1 MKVLMFTAAL
11 QPVGTWYRAFNLASA
26 LVARGHS
33 ASVVKVGVQRIGL
46 REHIDNG
53 VLVVETPRF
62 WGSSLLHRGTRM
74 PHDIAARVALQMFRG
89 VDVVHAFTHHL
100 NSLLPALIGRLAPG
114 RVVLGDRDDLWAD
127 GGLIGGPDRSG
138 LVRRLDYRF
147 HTWTERNMG
156 RWLGTM
162 TVVSDDLRDRL
173 IATGLEPRQIRKI
186 INGCA
191 IDRIRPGS
199 QAQARARRRLP
210 LDKPILLFVGVGQ
223 YDVDLILDALG
234 YFKADLGEETMPLT
248 VLVGPH
254 EDQMGQW
261 AAARG
266 LADHVLAT
274 GFLTDAD
281 ILDYLQAAD
290 VGLLPFAD
298 KPLNWARFPIKIGD
312 YLAAGLPILTNDVGE
327 MGRIVREAD
336 VGEVTVADAKSYAAG
351 LRRMLADRARL
362 ESWRLRSR
370 ATAERLSWQAVGAEL
385 EQFYLQLGA
394 SS

>member
-1 MKVLMFTAAL
+1 MFTAAL
-11 QPVGTWYRAFNLASA
+11 QRVGTWYRAFNLASA
-26 LVARGHS
+26 LVKRGHS
-33 ASVVKVGVQRIGL
+33 VSVVKVGVQRIRL
-46 REHIDNG
+46 NEEREDG
-53 VLVVETPRF
+53 VSVVEIPRF

-74 PHDIAARVALQMFRG
+74 PHDIAGRIALQVFRG

-100 NSLLPALIGRLAPG
+100 NSLLPALVGRLAPG

-127 GGLIGGPDRSG
+127 GGLMGGPDRSG
-138 LVRRLDYRF
+138 LVERMDYRF

-173 IATGLEPRQIRKI
+173 LATGLEPGRIRKI

-191 IDRIRPGS
+191 VDRIRPGDRS
-199 QAQARARRRLP
+199 QARAKLGFPRDRS
-210 LDKPILLFVGVGQ
+210 ILLFVGVGQ

-234 YFKADLGEETMPLT
+234 HLKADLGGATMPLT

-254 EDQMGQW
+254 EDLMRGW
-261 AAARG
+261 AAERG
-266 LADHVLAT
+266 LTDHVVAT
-274 GFLTDAD
+274 GFLADAD
-281 ILDYLQAAD
+281 ILAYLQAAD

-312 YLAAGLPILTNDVGE
+312 YLAAGLPVLTNDIGE

-336 VGEVTVADAKSYAAG
+336 VGEVTAADAGSYAAG
-351 LRRMLADRARL
+351 LRRMLADRERLDGWRHRAR
-362 ESWRLRSR
+362 E
-370 ATAERLSWQAVGAEL
+370 TAERLSWQAVGADL
-385 EQFYLQLGA
+385 EQFYLEMGA
-394 SS
+394 PS